1 MKFRMYFGWLKTTLV
16 SVVILAGV
24 VVVVLDAVM
33 LSGEVSA
40 LITANKPV
48 AGVSLAAGALLTI
61 AASLLLGNS
70 YYKFRDD
77 ELFVMMGVFGDYVEY
92 DTVRKIAVN
101 AVTGEIFVISEKPS
115 EDGAPAT
122 SVNIRLNLTAK
133 GYKDILPELEKRCA
147 FAVVETFTPPEKKK
161 KDK

>member
-77 ELFVMMGVFGDYVEY
+77 ELFVMMGVFGDSVEY
-92 DTVRKIAVN
+92 DTVRKSLQECMLCGKCRMVCPRGVHTRAVIH
-101 AVTGEIFVISEKPS
+101 AM
-115 EDGAPAT
+115 
-122 SVNIRLNLTAK
+122 
-133 GYKDILPELEKRCA
+133 LE
-147 FAVVETFTPPEKKK
+147 VL
-161 KDK
+161 